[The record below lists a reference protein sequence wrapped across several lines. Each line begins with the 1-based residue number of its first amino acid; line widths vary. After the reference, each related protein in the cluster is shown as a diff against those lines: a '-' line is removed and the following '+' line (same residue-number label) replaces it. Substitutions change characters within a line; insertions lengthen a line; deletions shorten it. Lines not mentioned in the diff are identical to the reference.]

1 MNDAGKPLSILVI
14 NVSRERVERFAA
26 DFGLQIGH
34 AETYSDQ
41 AAAMAALQGQRHYD
55 LIITSSGGPG
65 TDEMELLRQ
74 LHSLAH
80 RRDTPVVKLSPP
92 AREVDIRMG
101 KSGKAGG
108 RRHRTPGFTEQM
120 KELAAAALAQKVGYL
135 KLEDFPDARL
145 FDDLPT
151 RSYGP
156 HKIVRCKHDE
166 LLLVRRGLVEVWQT
180 HHDRLVKQLM
190 IGTLFGEIPLLGQT
204 MVITQAVAGPA
215 GTTIAVTN
223 AERVRE
229 LIKAN
234 ALALAEKLYPRLAAV
249 DAEHYRVIFQP
260 AESRLAALLL
270 ELAGEGS
277 TVEGLTQRQLGE
289 RLRLMRETIVA
300 SVASLKAKKLIGVE
314 RRKMVIFDRKAL
326 EELSRS

>member
-1 MNDAGKPLSILVI
+1 MNDAGRPLSILII
-14 NVSRERVERFAA
+14 NVSRELVERFT
-26 DFGLQIGH
+26 DEFGLQISH

-55 LIITSSGGPG
+55 LILTSSGGPG
-65 TDEMELLRQ
+65 TDGMELLRQ
-74 LHSLAH
+74 LNSLAH
-80 RRDTPVVKLSPP
+80 RKDTPVVRLSPP

-101 KSGKAGG
+101 KSGKAGT

-120 KELAAAALAQKVGYL
+120 KALAAAALAQKVGYL
-135 KLEDFPDARL
+135 RREDFPDTQP

-151 RSYGP
+151 QVYGP
-156 HKIVRCKHDE
+156 HKVIRCKPDE
-166 LLLVRRGLVEVWQT
+166 LLLVRRGLVEVWLT
-180 HHDRLVKQLM
+180 HHDRLVNKLL
-190 IGTLFGEIPLLGQT
+190 IGALFGEIPLLGQT

-215 GTTIAVTN
+215 GTTIAVMN
-223 AERVRE
+223 ADRVRE

-234 ALALAEKLYPRLAAV
+234 ALALAETLYPRLAAV

-270 ELAGEGS
+270 ELAGDGS
-277 TVEGLTQRQLGE
+277 FIEGLTQRQLGE
-289 RLRLMRETIVA
+289 RLRLVRETIVA